1 MVNIKYDSF
10 QHFIGHNDNNVIK
23 ALYLELQKMTGYIN

>member
-10 QHFIGHNDNNVIK
+10 QHFIGHNDNVIK